1 MGFQLCGM
9 TSSRNLYPPLPPE
22 EQKRLSNVEFDH
34 LENEVKVEN
43 SGYNIRPLPWLIGVF
58 GIALFSKII
67 EWSVSGLAK
76 AN

>member
-1 MGFQLCGM
+1 M
-9 TSSRNLYPPLPPE
+9 TNSRDLYPPLPLE

-34 LENEVKVEN
+34 LENEVKVVN
-43 SGYNIRPLPWLIGVF
+43 TGYNIRPLPWFIAVF

-67 EWSVSGLAK
+67 EWSASGLAK